1 MLVRTENKEE
11 FQRLNG
17 EVKAAEMK
25 VAYIRRLQDTW
36 DGFKIVLTRP
46 CRNADAEASLARK
59 IIPDMTSDE

>member
-11 FQRLNG
+11 LQRLNG

-36 DGFKIVLTRP
+36 DGFKFVLTRL
-46 CRNADAEASLARK
+46 CRNADAEISLSSK
-59 IIPDMTSDE
+59 MFPDMTSDE